1 MQLPVVDARAHA
13 APPRDPALS
22 DGPRANLGDAERRI
36 VAALAEAAIPA
47 GRHVPA
53 GGALSADRLAA
64 FLGGWPSNMVKGIR
78 GLLWSLELA
87 TVPTH
92 GRRFSSLS
100 KEARARFVEGAISG
114 RGGLRRE
121 WMRALLSPLKGA
133 HFDDPALFAAVG
145 APYRGAPVEKDE
157 QPRWLER
164 VTHGADVTA
173 DMSIECEVVVI
184 GTGAGGAAAAYE
196 LASRGRAVVLLEEGR
211 LHRRKDLT
219 GRASHAFKHLYRD
232 NGVTMA
238 LGNAPMPVL
247 AGRAVGGSTIV
258 NSGTCY
264 RAPERTFRYWR
275 ERHGMPAE
283 FSSEGMAPYY
293 ARVEQMLGVAK
304 ADRRYTGGV
313 GEVIA
318 RGAEALGYTHGP
330 LTRNAPDCDG
340 QGMCCYGCPTG
351 AKRSTDV
358 SYVPAA
364 LMKGAELWTGAKARH
379 VDVVAGRARG
389 VTVDLSSG
397 AVLKVKADAVIVAG
411 GALMTP
417 LLLRDSGACTTSG
430 WLGRN
435 LSIHP
440 AGGALAVFDERIDMG
455 SAIPQGYA
463 IETFAEEGLMFE
475 GGSLPPDVLALNLP
489 WVGPR
494 LTEIIDDYAH
504 VASFGLMV
512 QDHSRGTVRRG
523 PGGSPLIRY
532 DLSRRDFE
540 LMHRGLGVLAE
551 VYLRAGARR
560 VILSARGFEEVR
572 TMREVEAFR
581 QAPLRPGDVDG
592 AAFHPLGTARAG
604 ADPRRSCVNPEQ
616 EAHDTERLYVCDGSA
631 IPSSL
636 GVNPQLTIMAMS
648 LRAAE
653 AIDARLG

>member
-1 MQLPVVDARAHA
+1 MQLPVVGAREVAQVDAAPADTARAH
-13 APPRDPALS
+13 LS
-22 DGPRANLGDAERRI
+22 DAERRI
-36 VAALAEAAIPA
+36 VAAIAEAAIPG
-47 GRHVPA
+47 GRHVPP
-53 GGALSADRLAA
+53 GGALTADRLARV
-64 FLGGWPSNMVKGIR
+64 LSGWPPRMVQGVR
-78 GLLWSLELA
+78 ALLWSLELA
-87 TVPTH
+87 TLPTH
-92 GRRFSSLS
+92 GRRFSSLPLLT
-100 KEARARFVEGAISG
+100 RARYVEEAAGG
-114 RGGLRRE
+114 RGSLRGE

-133 HFDDPALFAAVG
+133 HFDDPALFRALD
-145 APYRGAPVEKDE
+145 APYRGPAVAREE

-164 VTHGADVTA
+164 VTRGGDVTV
-173 DMSIECEVVVI
+173 DTTLECEVVVI

-196 LASRGRAVVLLEEGR
+196 LASRGRAVLLLEEGH
-211 LHRRKDLT
+211 LHRRGELT
-219 GRASHAFKHLYRD
+219 GRASQAFSRLYRD
-232 NGVTMA
+232 NGFIVT
-238 LGNAPMPVL
+238 LGNAPMLVPV
-247 AGRAVGGSTIV
+247 GRAVGGTTII

-264 RAPERTFRYWR
+264 RAPERTLRYWR

-283 FSSEGMAPYY
+283 FSPAGLAPYY
-293 ARVEQMLGVAK
+293 ERVERMLGVAV
-304 ADRRYTGGV
+304 ADRRYLGGV

-318 RGAEALGYTHGP
+318 RGAEALGYAHGP
-330 LTRNAPDCDG
+330 LSRNAPDCDG

-364 LMKGAELWTGAKARH
+364 LSSGAELWTGAKARH

-389 VTVDLSSG
+389 VTADLASG
-397 AVLKVKADAVIVAG
+397 AVLKVKADAVVVAA

-417 LLLRDSGACTTSG
+417 LLLRDSGACLSSG
-430 WLGRN
+430 WLGEN
-435 LSIHP
+435 LSLHP
-440 AGGALAVFDERIDMG
+440 ARGALAVFDERIDMG
-455 SAIPQGYA
+455 RGIPQGYA

-475 GGSLPPDVLALNLP
+475 GGSLPPDVLAINLP
-489 WVGPR
+489 WVGAR
-494 LTEIIDDYAH
+494 LTSLVDDYPH

-512 QDHSRGTVRRG
+512 QDHSRGSVRRG
-523 PGGSPLIRY
+523 PGGSPLLRY

-540 LMHRGLGVLAE
+540 LLHRGLGLLAE

-560 VILSARGFEEVR
+560 VILAARGHEELTTQADVD
-572 TMREVEAFR
+572 AFR
-581 QAPLRPGDVDG
+581 AARLRPRDIDG